1 MGKIY
6 KLNNLI
12 IKFNNN
18 ILTIIAVI
26 TFLGFIT
33 FLHLINGEV
42 QPNAEGQFAIQTH
55 NCVKS
60 GLPYQKDIQSNA
72 SLTYSPVPIVTM
84 AASFKLFGEST
95 FAIRF
100 FTALCSLVSLVF
112 VYLLARRL
120 VNEETASIAV
130 LLTFGTES
138 WNLFS
143 RQANSVLPLL
153 CFALIT
159 LWSILKITETNLI
172 KTKILYLFIFIISFF
187 LCLLTKLNTAFI
199 PLLFIIPLFFSKT
212 HWKNAV
218 ALLLSSAISIASF
231 FLFFNYVF
239 QIAPNSILSTFTNYS
254 FNFDLNNVF
263 GGINQL
269 IINNAVAIIPIIF
282 FILFIFSRKKLEI
295 EFNLTFKILTF
306 WFISSFL
313 IFSIFSIKGANEQ
326 LYFILPVI
334 ILAVYFFEHFSS
346 IFKRNAQKSLFISFL
361 ILSAV
366 WSYLIFF
373 RFSISDYFLFNKNLP
388 LFSILLIILLTIVFI
403 IPFLLTTKSEE
414 FLSKSFKSVFYIVL
428 YAVMLK
434 AIIFNSFYPVGN
446 SAGAVA
452 VAAYIERTTPS
463 RFIYLYH
470 NSKPSDSLNTQ
481 LTWYLKQLSE
491 NGGKKKAYKPIPL
504 NKEKLVLREVF
515 DLNEFKEDI
524 IVYYISEDMVLTL
537 SIFNE
542 LIETRELLLQTKNYL
557 VFSKV
562 VRGATNYVFV

>member
-1 MGKIY
+1 M
-6 KLNNLI
+6 
-12 IKFNNN
+12 
-18 ILTIIAVI
+18 
-26 TFLGFIT
+26 
-33 FLHLINGEV
+33 
-42 QPNAEGQFAIQTH
+42 QPGNEGHFAIQTH
-55 NCVKS
+55 NCIKF
-60 GLPYQKDIQSNA
+60 GLSYEKAIHLNA
-72 SLTYSPVPIVTM
+72 SPDNSPISIVTM
-84 AASFKLFGEST
+84 AASFKLFGETT

-100 FTALCSLVSLVF
+100 FTALCSIVSLVF

-120 VNEETASIAV
+120 VNEETASIAI

-143 RQANSVLPLL
+143 RQANSELPLL
-153 CFALIT
+153 CFALIAF
-159 LWSILKITETNLI
+159 WSILKITETNLI
-172 KTKILYLFIFIISFF
+172 KAKILYLFIYIVSFF

-199 PLLFIIPLFFSKT
+199 PLLFIIPLFFSKS
-212 HWKNAV
+212 HWKNV
-218 ALLLSSAISIASF
+218 IALLISSAISIASF
-231 FLFFNYVF
+231 FLLFNYAF
-239 QIAPNSILSTFTNYS
+239 QIAPSIILSTLTNYS
-254 FNFDLNNVF
+254 INFDLKDF
-263 GGINQL
+263 FAGINQL
-269 IINNAVAIIPIIF
+269 IINNAVSIIPIIF
-282 FILFIFSRKKLEI
+282 FILFIFNRKNLSLESS
-295 EFNLTFKILTF
+295 LTFKILTF
-306 WFISSFL
+306 WFIAAFL
-313 IFSIFSIKGANEQ
+313 IFSIFSFIGTNEQ
-326 LYFILPVI
+326 LYFILPAI

-373 RFSISDYFLFNKNLP
+373 RFSINDYFLLNKNLP
-388 LFSILLIILLTIVFI
+388 LFSILLIMILTVVFI
-403 IPFLLTTKSEE
+403 IPFLLTNKSEE
-414 FLSKSFKSVFYIVL
+414 FLSKTFKSVFYIVL

-446 SAGAVA
+446 SAGAVS
-452 VAAYIERTTPS
+452 VATYIERTTPS

-470 NSKPSDSLNTQ
+470 NSKPADSLNTQ
-481 LTWYLKQLSE
+481 LAWYLNQLSD

-504 NKEKLVLREVF
+504 NKEKLVLRDVF

-524 IVYYISEDMVLTL
+524 IVYYISDDMLLSL

>member
-1 MGKIY
+1 MAETKII
-6 KLNNLI
+6 KI

-18 ILTIIAVI
+18 ILTTISVI

-42 QPNAEGQFAIQTH
+42 QPNDEGQLAIQTH
-55 NCVKS
+55 NCINS
-60 GLPYQKDIQSNA
+60 GMLYEKVLNQNTISG
-72 SLTYSPVPIVTM
+72 YSPISIVSM
-84 AASFKLFGEST
+84 AASFNLFGEST

-120 VNEETASIAV
+120 VNEETSSIAV

-143 RQANSVLPLL
+143 RQANSELPFL
-153 CFALIT
+153 CFALIS
-159 LWSILKITETNLI
+159 LWSVLKITETNLI
-172 KTKILYLFIFIISFF
+172 KAKILYLFIFILTFL

-199 PLLFIIPLFFSKT
+199 PILFIFPIVFSKT

-218 ALLLSSAISIASF
+218 ALLFSSVFSITSF
-231 FLFFNYVF
+231 FLLYYYVF
-239 QIAPNSILSTFTNYS
+239 QITPDSILSHFTNYS
-254 FNFDLNNVF
+254 INFDLKNFF

-269 IINNAVAIIPIIF
+269 IINNAVAVIPIIF
-282 FILFIFSRKKLEI
+282 FILSIFNRKKLRLES
-295 EFNLTFKILTF
+295 NLAFKILTI
-306 WFISSFL
+306 WFIAAFL
-313 IFSIFSIKGANEQ
+313 IFSIFTFKETNGQ
-326 LYFILPVI
+326 LYFILPII
-334 ILAVYFFEHFSS
+334 ILAVYFFEHFSA
-346 IFKRNAQKSLFISFL
+346 IFKRNTHKSIFISFL

-373 RFSISDYFLFNKNLP
+373 RYSINDYFLFNKNLP
-388 LFSILLIILLTIVFI
+388 FLSILMIILLTVVFI
-403 IPFLLTTKSEE
+403 IPFLLTNKSKE
-414 FLSKSFKSVFYIVL
+414 FLTKTFKTVFYIVL

-446 SAGAVA
+446 SAGAVS
-452 VAAYIERTTPS
+452 VANYIERTTPS
-463 RFIYLYH
+463 CFIYLYH
-470 NSKPSDSLNTQ
+470 NLKPADSLNSQ
-481 LTWYLKQLSE
+481 LAWYLNQLSD
-491 NGGKKKAYKPIPL
+491 NGGKKKVCKPIPL
-504 NKEKLVLREVF
+504 NKEKLILREVF
-515 DLNEFKEDI
+515 DLIEFKEDI
-524 IVYYISEDMVLTL
+524 IVYYISDDMLLSL

-542 LIETRELLLQTKNYL
+542 LVETRELLLQTKNYL